1 MSGTSKP
8 ISIQNGVAYRLKVT
22 VSGQSIKCYV
32 NDTLYVDYKLGDSA
46 ASECYQVVSTDQT
59 DDIIVK
65 MVNVTGYA
73 KTFAIDI
80 AGTDTIG
87 DVAALDLVAGDS
99 LAADNIL
106 GQKEVVTM
114 KTMDITGIK
123 KQFNYTVPKYSVSVL
138 RIKTR

>member
-1 MSGTSKP
+1 M
-8 ISIQNGVAYRLKVT
+8 
-22 VSGQSIKCYV
+22 
-32 NDTLYVDYKLGDSA
+32 
-46 ASECYQVVSTDQT
+46 VSTDQT